1 MSRLHPG
8 LPNVRVTTSAE
19 VYMTSEGPMHGIQI
33 DMPRERFE
41 EYRQGYRCMKC
52 HAAQESAFPERCLE
66 WYCRF
71 PIAEHQL
78 RLIEFEHRGEKET
91 WSTGEDDDRER
102 EGWTPRASIWV
113 PGQE

>member
-1 MSRLHPG
+1 MSRVPAG
-8 LPNVRVTTSAE
+8 LPNVRVTASNE
-19 VYMTSEGPMHGIQI
+19 IYMTSGGPVRAVQI
-33 DMPRERFE
+33 DMTRERFE

-78 RLIEFEHRGEKET
+78 GLIEFEHRGEKEPWPT
-91 WSTGEDDDRER
+91 AAIDREQ
-102 EGWTPRASIWV
+102 EDWQPRSGIWV

>member
-1 MSRLHPG
+1 MARLHPG
-8 LPNVRVTTSAE
+8 LPNVRVTTSRE
-19 VYMTSEGPMHGIQI
+19 VYMTREGPVHAVQM

-41 EYRQGYRCMKC
+41 EYRQGYRCMRC

-71 PIAEHQL
+71 PIAEQQL
-78 RLIEFEHRGEKET
+78 RLIEFEHRGEKEPWPT
-91 WSTGEDDDRER
+91 AELDREQ
-102 EGWTPRASIWV
+102 EDWTPRNGVWV